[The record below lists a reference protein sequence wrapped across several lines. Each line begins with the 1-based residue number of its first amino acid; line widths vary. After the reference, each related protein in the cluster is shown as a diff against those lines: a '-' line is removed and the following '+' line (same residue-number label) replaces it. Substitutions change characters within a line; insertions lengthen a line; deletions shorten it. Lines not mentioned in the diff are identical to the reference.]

1 MKQNTKTLCN
11 RALVSILCFGM
22 IGTNMNISGLAAQ
35 SDAVMIGDT
44 GYDTL
49 AEAVEAAAAEDTL
62 VICGDLDVTEPVV
75 VDKKITL
82 TAQSPATLTKAA
94 TNPTLDKGCVFSVQ
108 AGGELTLDG
117 ALTVQ
122 GSEQGASLIR
132 VSSVNAAA
140 PAVLNMEDGV
150 TLTGNTVTA
159 SGTAA
164 EGGAVT
170 VSGNAVFNMNG
181 GTISDCGNAAS
192 RSDAN
197 LTIYGAG
204 LGGAVA
210 VDGSAGNYETTF
222 NMNGGEITRCF
233 AQYGGAVGVYTR
245 NAGNAVVNMN
255 DGVIT
260 GNCAS
265 TSYSTEV
272 SANMGEGAAMFVC
285 AYTDNNSIDVNIKGG
300 SITGNVAQKMG
311 LGMNTR
317 VSDRNLGGHY
327 NIIGG
332 TIAGNKAGTSSDQSA
347 YNAWGKGVFAG
358 RSGLVT
364 VGGDAQIA
372 DEVYIKDCTINVLTD
387 FTGTANI
394 YVPDAAQDDPV
405 AVVVDENGEPAAAE
419 ANVRG
424 ELKLI
429 DRTSDGETLRDGIF
443 LIIPDGNGFQ
453 LNALNPATI
462 ALLRVIEMAK
472 GAVQGDYTTASWE
485 ALQEAIAEAKRVVSS
500 ADATRAEA
508 DAAMR
513 KLLKA
518 YNDLQPIADRTSLQ
532 TAIEAATEFMA
543 AANGN
548 DYEHYQDLRKAY
560 DYAVLLMSKEDAT
573 PEEVNAAA
581 VALLEQL
588 HRMVKKADLT
598 SLESLVEAAADLLDG
613 SYTEDSLEAL
623 RAALEAAQ
631 AVLDNLDR
639 TDEEISNAYTALI
652 DAVLGLVRAGNK
664 ASLESMLEKAN
675 AMLAEADRYTPST
688 IAGLPAV
695 RDAAQAVYDDASAD
709 QDTIN
714 AATRDLTLEISK
726 ARLKGDVNGDGRISS
741 TDAARLLKASAEL
754 IELDDTEKAS
764 GDVNGDGAAD
774 TSDVSLIL
782 QFAAERITEF

>member
-22 IGTNMNISGLAAQ
+22 LGTNMNISGLAAQ

-44 GYDTL
+44 GYGTL

-62 VICGDLDVTEPVV
+62 VVCGDLDVTEPVV

-82 TAQSPATLTKAA
+82 TAQSPVTLTKAT
-94 TNPTLDKGCVFSVQ
+94 TNPSLDKGCVFSVQ

-122 GSEQGASLIR
+122 GAEQGASLIK
-132 VSSVNAAA
+132 VSSVDPAA

-150 TLTGNTVTA
+150 TLTGNTVTS

-170 VSGNAVFNMNG
+170 VTGNAIFNMNG
-181 GTISDCGNAAS
+181 GTISDCGNAGS

-210 VDGSAGNYETTF
+210 VDGSVGESETAF
-222 NMNGGEITRCF
+222 HMNGGVITRCY

-245 NAGNAVVNMN
+245 NAGNAVVNVN
-255 DGVIT
+255 DGEIT
-260 GNCAS
+260 GNCAA
-265 TSYSTEV
+265 TSYNTEM
-272 SANMGEGAAMFVC
+272 SANLGEGAAVYVC
-285 AYTDNNSIDVNIKGG
+285 AYTDNDSITVNIKGG
-300 SITGNVAQKMG
+300 SITNNVAQKMG

-317 VSDRNLGGHY
+317 VTDWNLGGHY
-327 NIIGG
+327 NITGG

-347 YNAWGKGVFAG
+347 YNAWGNGVFAG

-364 VGGDAQIA
+364 VGGEAQIT
-372 DEVYIKDCTINVLTD
+372 DEVYIKDCTVNVLTD

-394 YVPDAAQDDPV
+394 YVPDSAQDDPV

-429 DRTSDGETLRDGIF
+429 DRTSDGETLRDGTF

-472 GAVQGDYTTASWE
+472 GAVQENYTAASWA
-485 ALQEAIAEAKRVVSS
+485 ALQEAIAEANSVVLS

-508 DAAMR
+508 DAAMK

-518 YNDLQPIADRTSLQ
+518 YADLQLIADKSGLQ

-543 AANGN
+543 TANGN
-548 DYEHYQDLRKAY
+548 DYEHYQDLRNAY
-560 DYAVLLMSKEDAT
+560 DNAVMIMSKEDAT
-573 PEEVNAAA
+573 QDEVDEAAIT
-581 VALLEQL
+581 LLEQL
-588 HRMVKKADLT
+588 HKMVKKDDLT
-598 SLESLVEAAADLLDG
+598 SLQSLVEAATELLDG
-613 SYTEDSLEAL
+613 NYTEDSLKAL
-623 RAALEAAQ
+623 REALEAAQ
-631 AVLDNLDR
+631 AVLDDPDR
-639 TDEEISNAYTALI
+639 TDEELSSSYMALI
-652 DAVLGLVRAGNK
+652 DAILGLVQAGNK
-664 ASLESMLEKAN
+664 AALESMLEKAN
-675 AMLAEADRYTPST
+675 AMLAEADRYAPST
-688 IAGLPAV
+688 IAGLQAV
-695 RDAAQAVYDDASAD
+695 RDAAQAVYDDANTD
-709 QDTIN
+709 QATIDE
-714 AATRDLTLEISK
+714 ATRDLTLEISK
-726 ARLKGDVNGDGRISS
+726 ARLKGDVNGDGRVS
-741 TDAARLLKASAEL
+741 TADAARLLKASAEL
-754 IELDDTEKAS
+754 IELGDTEKAS

-774 TSDVSLIL
+774 TSDASWIL